1 MNNEEEN
8 YEIPLA
14 ERKIV
19 TQPSDPPIKS
29 LVDKINRGRLIVNP
43 EFQRKY
49 VWENKPIIKSRLI
62 ESVILRVPIPTI
74 YIADEN
80 GREIVIDGQ
89 QRLQTFH
96 GFLNNKFKLKGLTV
110 LKELNGVKYNQLNDS
125 EDEDISKLINI
136 YGNIQDRICD
146 TPIRVVKI
154 LQESHP
160 DIKFEVFERLNRGS
174 VKLSDQELRNCLYRG
189 TFNEL
194 LKELIKNQDYLRL
207 QGLKSPHKRM
217 ADAERIL
224 RFFVFCDK
232 SERNYKAPMKKFLN
246 EHMKEKQNISEREIE
261 EKRKLFKKCVEL
273 CQIVFGDTAFRRFYP
288 GTNDD
293 PNGRLQK
300 SINQGIF
307 DIQMYCFKEY
317 DKRDIVP
324 KSQVIRDAFLDL
336 LTNDK
341 DFIDTIEI
349 STYSTNQVKKRTEKW
364 FNALREI
371 AGWPSDDRR
380 MYTYEEKKILFD
392 NSNICSI
399 CNNRIAYIE
408 DAHVDHIERFSEG
421 GRTTTI
427 NGRLTHRFCNL
438 SRR

>member
-1 MNNEEEN
+1 MSNEEEN

-19 TQPSDPPIKS
+19 TQPSDPTIKS
-29 LVDKINRGRLIVNP
+29 LVDKIDRGRLIVNP

-110 LKELNGVKYNQLNDS
+110 LKELNGVKYNQLIDS
-125 EDEDISKLINI
+125 EDKDITKLISM
-136 YGNIQDRICD
+136 YGDIQDRICD

-194 LKELIKNQDYLRL
+194 LKELTNNQDYLRL
-207 QGLKSPHKRM
+207 QGLGAPHKRM
-217 ADAERIL
+217 VDAERIL
-224 RFFVFCDK
+224 RFFTFCDK
-232 SERNYKAPMKKFLN
+232 SERNYRAPMKKFLN
-246 EHMKEKQNISEREIE
+246 DFMKEKQNINEQEIE
-261 EKRKLFKKCVEL
+261 NKRKLFKK
-273 CQIVFGDTAFRRFYP
+273 
-288 GTNDD
+288 
-293 PNGRLQK
+293 
-300 SINQGIF
+300 
-307 DIQMYCFKEY
+307 
-317 DKRDIVP
+317 
-324 KSQVIRDAFLDL
+324 
-336 LTNDK
+336 
-341 DFIDTIEI
+341 
-349 STYSTNQVKKRTEKW
+349 
-364 FNALREI
+364 
-371 AGWPSDDRR
+371 
-380 MYTYEEKKILFD
+380 
-392 NSNICSI
+392 
-399 CNNRIAYIE
+399 
-408 DAHVDHIERFSEG
+408 
-421 GRTTTI
+421 
-427 NGRLTHRFCNL
+427 
-438 SRR
+438 